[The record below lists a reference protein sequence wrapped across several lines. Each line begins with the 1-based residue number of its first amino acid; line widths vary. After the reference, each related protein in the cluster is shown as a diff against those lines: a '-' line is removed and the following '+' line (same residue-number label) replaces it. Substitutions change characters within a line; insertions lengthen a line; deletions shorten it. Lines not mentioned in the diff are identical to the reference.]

1 MLNIEKNVHYYEHMV
16 QTFRIAFCLCNVFMC
31 FIRFTQTAI
40 TVKGAMSDT
49 G

>member
-1 MLNIEKNVHYYEHMV
+1 MHYFEHMI
-16 QTFRIAFCLCNVFMC
+16 QTFHTAFCPCNVFMC
-31 FIRFTQTAI
+31 FIRFTRTAV